1 MAQPVK
7 TLPVTVL
14 TGYLGAGKTT
24 ALNHLLTE
32 MQGMR
37 LCVLVNDFGAIALD
51 QDLIVNQSGDTI
63 ALSNGCMCC
72 TIGNDFYAAID
83 RILRLDPLPDHLVI
97 ETSGVADPFKVAQ
110 IALAEPD
117 LHLQGVVTVVD
128 ALNLP
133 AALADAMLGDTVVKQ
148 LQAAGL
154 IAVTKSD
161 LVDEAGLH
169 AALGH
174 VDRHAPATDRLI
186 APHGRIAADL
196 FLSALTVH
204 PTPAQAHHHHHD
216 HDHGTEYH
224 SWSWVGDAELSAAAL
239 DRLLS
244 VPVPGLWRL
253 KGIVRVQAQGWV
265 AFHRA
270 GAQSGHSPATAPQ
283 GLGGQGRAVAIGP
296 APTFDPAA
304 LERLWADLTQG

>member
-1 MAQPVK
+1 MA
-7 TLPVTVL
+7 LPVTVL

-32 MQGMR
+32 VQGMR

-51 QDLIVNQSGDTI
+51 EDLIVNQSGDTI

-117 LHLQGVVTVVD
+117 LHLQGVITVVD
-128 ALNLP
+128 ALNLS
-133 AALADAMLGDTVVKQ
+133 AAVGDAMLGDTVVKQ
-148 LQAAGL
+148 VRAAGL
-154 IAVTKSD
+154 IAVSKAD
-161 LVDEAGLH
+161 LVDADGLQ
-169 AALGH
+169 AALALI
-174 VDRHAPATDRLI
+174 DQHAPDTDRLI
-186 APHGRIAADL
+186 APQGRIGADL
-196 FLSALTVH
+196 FLSPLAVR
-204 PTPAQAHHHHHD
+204 AQHHD
-216 HDHGTEYH
+216 HHAHDHGTEYH
-224 SWSWVGDAELSAAAL
+224 SWAWSGFDPLTPQAL
-239 DRLLS
+239 ERLLTT
-244 VPVPGLWRL
+244 PIEGLWRL
-253 KGIVRVQAQGWV
+253 KGIVQVHGQGWV

-270 GAQSGHSPATAPQ
+270 GAQAGQVLAPAPK

-296 APTFDPAA
+296 AQRFDPQA
-304 LERLWADLTQG
+304 LQALWESLIQA